1 MADVFISYSRKD
13 KPFVQALYTALSKQ
27 DREVWI
33 DWQDIPLTA
42 DWWQAIEAGIE
53 AAETFVFVISPD
65 SIASQ
70 ICCKEIA
77 HAVRHHK
84 RLVPVVWRD
93 DFDIERVYPTLRKHN
108 WLFLRSQDDFET
120 GLRSLLKAIDTDLDH
135 VRQHTRLLTHA
146 IEWQNKNKNPDLLL
160 QGSELEETIQWLTQ
174 NAEKEPRSTDL
185 QREYINASRKAEIA
199 EQEAEIDRQKAE
211 VAKQKKLRQATNAA
225 LIAVMSGLVIATGLG
240 IFAFRQ
246 YQTAETSRKIA
257 RVNEIKALSTSSN
270 ALFHSNQ
277 DLDALVTALKAVS
290 LVQSSTWADSET
302 QNQVRSTLQQA
313 IYGAQEQ
320 NRIEGKPGVT
330 IANFSPDGKLVAM
343 GNAQGEVK
351 LQSTD
356 GQKLQTLKGHSD
368 QITGLSFSSDG
379 KKLITA
385 SKDGTIK
392 LWSIDGKEL
401 KSFEMRGAGAFRFS
415 PDGKTFIF
423 STSTGAI
430 KLWSLEGREL
440 LNLRSVYPNDLA
452 FSPDGKTIAA
462 AVDKTVKLWDM
473 QGRLIKTLKGH
484 KADVTS
490 VGFSPDGKTV
500 PSELRGALIAT
511 ASLDKT
517 VKLWSREGR
526 LLQSLRDGSLATDSN
541 WIARVQFSPDSKR
554 IAITTYGRTIEI
566 WTVDGQKLKTIN
578 EMNSQAM
585 SVKFSPDEKTI
596 TSASWE
602 GTIRVWNL
610 QDQQLKML
618 SGKSVGGI
626 KVIEFSPDGK
636 VIAIAGENGRV
647 KLLKRSGQEIKT
659 FAAHEKIVTQL
670 RFSLDGKTL
679 LTSSDGYTTY
689 PDSSLKLWTSD
700 GRLLKTFRG
709 QPSGI
714 PELSLSPD
722 GQSVVTGDYVESGL
736 RLWSLQSQKF
746 QIFRAHNTSINSAQ
760 FSPDGRTIASADE
773 RGTIQLWNLK
783 GQVLKSWKGHSDWI
797 GAVRFSPDGQW
808 LVSGGN
814 DSTIKFWNLNGQ
826 ELKTLKGHTA
836 RIQDLKFSPDG
847 KTLVSASKDKTI
859 KFWNLEGQEL
869 KTIEA
874 NETTDI
880 SSIAFSPDG
889 QLLASVN
896 NDNKIS
902 FWNTETSDFNR
913 LVTRSCDWLKD
924 YLINHP
930 ETLKDI
936 TTCQNSTLLAQA
948 SATLVRRGEESAK
961 TGDVKAA
968 IAQFQQAKEW
978 NPQLDLNAET
988 MAQRLADRGE
998 GERLISEGEDLAK
1011 ADKVEEAIAKFQTA
1025 QKLGADLNFDP
1036 RLRARQVAAV
1046 SLITK
1051 AEELVQQGEVKQ
1063 AIAHFD
1069 RAKLLA
1075 PTLKISVD
1083 SWDDLCWYGSLHGQ
1097 AAQVMDACEK
1107 AVAFSPPAEVGYH
1120 RDSRGVARA
1129 MMGDRTGAIAD
1140 FEAYIAWTNN
1150 PSNRPKRKRW
1160 IAALKKG
1167 KNPFTPKEIESLLY

>member
-1 MADVFISYSRKD
+1 MTDVFISYSRKD
-13 KPFVQALYTALSKQ
+13 KPFVQALYAALSQQ

-42 DWWQAIEAGIE
+42 DWWQEIEAGIE

-65 SIASQ
+65 SIASP

-77 HAVRHHK
+77 HAVHHHK

-108 WLFLRSQDDFET
+108 WLFFRSQDDFET

-146 IEWQNKNKNPDLLL
+146 IEWQSKDKNSDLLL
-160 QGSELEETIQWLTQ
+160 RGSELEETIQWLTR

-185 QREYINASRKAEIA
+185 QGKYINASRKAEIA
-199 EQEAEIDRQKAE
+199 EQEAEIERQKAE
-211 VAKQKKLRQATNAA
+211 VAKQKNLRQATNAA
-225 LIAVMSGLVIATGLG
+225 LIAVVSGLVIATGLG

-246 YQTAETSRKIA
+246 YQTAETSREIA

-270 ALFHSNQ
+270 VLFHSNQ

-290 LVQSSTWADSET
+290 LVKASPWADYET
-302 QNQVRSTLQQA
+302 QNQVRSSLQQA

-330 IANFSPDGKLVAM
+330 IADFSPDGKTVAM
-343 GNAQGEVK
+343 GNTQGEVK
-351 LQSTD
+351 LQSVD
-356 GQKLQTLKGHSD
+356 GQRLQTLKGHSNL
-368 QITGLSFSSDG
+368 ITGLSFSPNG
-379 KKLITA
+379 KTLLT
-385 SKDGTIK
+385 SSQDGTIK

-401 KSFEMRGAGAFRFS
+401 KSFEMRFAGVVRFS
-415 PDGKTFIF
+415 PDGKTFA
-423 STSTGAI
+423 SNTSTGAI

-440 LNLRSVYPNDLA
+440 LNIRSVYPSDLA
-452 FSPDGKTIAA
+452 FSPDGKTVPSKLRGALIAA
-462 AVDKTVKLWDM
+462 AVDKKAKLWDL
-473 QGRLIKTLKGH
+473 QGQLVKTLKGH

-490 VGFSPDGKTV
+490 IGFSPDGKT
-500 PSELRGALIAT
+500 IAT

-541 WIARVQFSPDSKR
+541 SIARVQFSPDSNR
-554 IAITTYGRTIEI
+554 IAITTFGRTIEI

-585 SVKFSPDEKTI
+585 SVTFSPDGKTI
-596 TSASWE
+596 TSASQE
-602 GTIRVWNL
+602 GKIRVWNL
-610 QDQQLKML
+610 QDQKLKTL
-618 SGKSVGGI
+618 SAKDMGRI
-626 KVIEFSPDGK
+626 NEIEFSPDGK

-659 FAAHEKIVTQL
+659 FAAHKNTVTKL
-670 RFSLDGKTL
+670 RFSPDGKTL

-689 PDSSLKLWTSD
+689 PESTLKLWTSD

-722 GQSVVTGDYVESGL
+722 GQSVATGDYEESGL
-736 RLWSLQSQKF
+736 RVWNLQNQKF
-746 QIFRAHNTSINSAQ
+746 QVFRGNDTSINSVQ
-760 FSPDGRTIASADE
+760 FSPDGRTIVSADT
-773 RGTIQLWNLK
+773 RGTIKLWNLK

-797 GAVRFSPDGQW
+797 RVVRFSPDGQQ
-808 LVSGGN
+808 LVTGGN
-814 DSTIKFWNLNGQ
+814 DAIIKIWSLEGQ

-847 KTLVSASKDKTI
+847 KTFVSASKDRTI

-869 KTIEA
+869 KTIEG
-874 NETTDI
+874 NETADI
-880 SSIAFSPDG
+880 GSIAFSPDG
-889 QLLASVN
+889 QVLASVS
-896 NDNKIS
+896 NDKKIS
-902 FWNTETSDFNR
+902 FWNTETSDFNH
-913 LVTRSCDWLKD
+913 LITRSCDWLKD

-936 TTCQNSTLLAQA
+936 PTCQNSTLLAQV
-948 SATLVRRGEESAK
+948 SATLMRHGEELAK
-961 TGDVKAA
+961 TGDVKGA
-968 IAQFQQAKEW
+968 IAQFQQAKQW

-998 GERLISEGEDLAK
+998 GERLILEGEDLAK
-1011 ADKVEEAIAKFQTA
+1011 ADNVEGAIAKFQTA
-1025 QKLGADLNFDP
+1025 QKLGAELNFDP
-1036 RLRARQVAAV
+1036 RLKAQQVAAV

-1051 AEELVQQGEVKQ
+1051 AEELVKQGEVKQ
-1063 AIAHFD
+1063 AIANIN

-1075 PTLKISVD
+1075 PTLKISVG
-1083 SWDDLCWYGSLHGQ
+1083 SWADLCWYGSLHGQ
-1097 AAQVMDACEK
+1097 SAQVMDACEK
-1107 AVAFSPPAEVGYH
+1107 AVAFSPPAELGYH

-1129 MMGDRTGAIAD
+1129 MVADRTGAIAD
-1140 FEAYIAWTNN
+1140 FEAYIAWTND
-1150 PSNRPKRKRW
+1150 PSNQSTRKRW

>member
-1 MADVFISYSRKD
+1 MTDVFISYSRKD
-13 KPFVQALYTALSKQ
+13 KPFVQALYAALSKQ
-27 DREVWI
+27 DRDVWI

-42 DWWQAIEAGIE
+42 DWWQEIEAGIE

-77 HAVRHHK
+77 HAVQHHK

-93 DFDIERVYPTLRKHN
+93 DFEIERVYPTLRKHN
-108 WLFLRSQDDFET
+108 WLFFRSQDDFET
-120 GLRSLLKAIDTDLDH
+120 SLRSLLKAIDTDLDH

-146 IEWQNKNKNPDLLL
+146 IEWQNKDKNSDLLL
-160 QGSELEETIQWLTQ
+160 RGSELEETIQWLTQ

-185 QREYINASRKAEIA
+185 QREYINASRKSNLA
-199 EQEAEIDRQKAE
+199 EQEAEIERQKAE
-211 VAKQKKLRQATNAA
+211 VAKQKKLRRATNAA

-246 YQTAETSRKIA
+246 YQIAETSRKIA
-257 RVNEIKALSTSSN
+257 RVNEVKALSTSSN

-290 LVQSSTWADSET
+290 LVKSSPWADSET

-313 IYGAQEQ
+313 IYSAREQ
-320 NRIEGKPGVT
+320 NRIEGKPGVS
-330 IANFSPDGKLVAM
+330 IANFSRDGKIVAM

-351 LQSTD
+351 LQSVD

-368 QITGLSFSSDG
+368 LITGLSFSPDG
-379 KKLITA
+379 KRLLTA
-385 SKDGTIK
+385 SQDGTIK

-401 KSFEMRGAGAFRFS
+401 KSFEMRLAGTVRFS
-415 PDGKTFIF
+415 PDGKNFAF
-423 STSTGAI
+423 STSTGSV

-440 LNLRSVYPNDLA
+440 LNLPGVNSNDLA
-452 FSPDGKTIAA
+452 LSPDGKIIAA
-462 AVDKTVKLWDM
+462 AVDKTVKLWDL
-473 QGRLIKTLKGH
+473 QGRLVQTLQGH
-484 KADVTS
+484 KADVIS
-490 VGFSPDGKTV
+490 IGFSPDGKT
-500 PSELRGALIAT
+500 IAT
-511 ASLDKT
+511 GSLDKT
-517 VKLWSREGR
+517 VKLWNREGR
-526 LLQSLRDGSLATDSN
+526 LLRSLRDGNLATDSN
-541 WIARVQFSPDSKR
+541 AIARVQFNPDSNL

-566 WTVDGQKLKTIN
+566 WTTNGQKLKTIN

-585 SVKFSPDEKTI
+585 RVKFGSDGKTI

-610 QDQQLKML
+610 QDQKLKTL
-618 SGKSVGGI
+618 SANDIGGI
-626 KVIEFSPDGK
+626 KEIEFSPDGK

-659 FAAHEKIVTQL
+659 FAAHEKVVTQL
-670 RFSLDGKTL
+670 RFSADGKTL
-679 LTSSDGYTTY
+679 LTGSDGYTTY
-689 PDSSLKLWTSD
+689 PDSALKLWTSE

-722 GQSVVTGDYVESGL
+722 GHSVVTTGYEESVL
-736 RLWSLQSQKF
+736 RVWSLQDQKF
-746 QIFRAHNTSINSAQ
+746 QIFRGNNASINSAQ
-760 FSPDGRTIASADE
+760 FSPDGRTIASADD
-773 RGTIQLWNLK
+773 RGNIQLWNLK
-783 GQVLKSWKGHSDWI
+783 GQVLKSWKGHNDWVS
-797 GAVRFSPDGQW
+797 AVRFSPDGQR
-808 LVSGGN
+808 LVSGSN
-814 DSTIKFWNLNGQ
+814 DATIKFWNLNGQ
-826 ELKTLKGHTA
+826 KLKTLKGHTA

-847 KTLVSASKDKTI
+847 KTLASASKDKTI
-859 KFWNLEGQEL
+859 KLWNLEGQEL
-869 KTIEA
+869 KTIEEKDTA
-874 NETTDI
+874 DI

-889 QLLASVN
+889 QLLASVS
-896 NDNKIS
+896 NDKKIS
-902 FWNTETSDFNR
+902 FWNIETLDSDH
-913 LVTRSCDWLKD
+913 LITRSCEWLKD

-936 TTCQNSTLLAQA
+936 TICQNSTLLAQA
-948 SATLVRRGEESAK
+948 SATLMRRGEELAK
-961 TGDVKAA
+961 TGDVKGA

-978 NPQLDLNAET
+978 NPQLNLNAET

-998 GERLISEGEDLAK
+998 GERLISEGEELAK

-1025 QKLGADLNFDP
+1025 QKLGAALNFDP
-1036 RLRARQVAAV
+1036 RHKAQQLTAV
-1046 SLITK
+1046 SLIAK
-1051 AEELVQQGEVKQ
+1051 AEDLAQQGEVKQ
-1063 AIAHFD
+1063 AIAHFS

-1083 SWDDLCWYGSLHGQ
+1083 SWDDLCWYGSLYGH

-1120 RDSRGVARA
+1120 RDSRGLARA
-1129 MMGDRTGAIAD
+1129 MVGDRMGAIAD
-1140 FEAYIAWTNN
+1140 FEAYVAWTKD
-1150 PSNRPKRKRW
+1150 PSNQTRRKRW
-1160 IAALKKG
+1160 IAALRKG